1 MCFPMAVHSRPNI
14 SDPGRR
20 KEIKF
25 NDTSFNGNT
34 IYLYKKK
41 LMATLLKKKEEEKKN
56 KVKYVKEHLFFF
68 WSHVVSFLSSK
79 IIPME

>member
-1 MCFPMAVHSRPNI
+1 MCFPMPVHSRPNI

-41 LMATLLKKKEEEKKN
+41 IDGNTIEKIKRRKKK
-56 KVKYVKEHLFFF
+56 LR
-68 WSHVVSFLSSK
+68 SS
-79 IIPME
+79 M